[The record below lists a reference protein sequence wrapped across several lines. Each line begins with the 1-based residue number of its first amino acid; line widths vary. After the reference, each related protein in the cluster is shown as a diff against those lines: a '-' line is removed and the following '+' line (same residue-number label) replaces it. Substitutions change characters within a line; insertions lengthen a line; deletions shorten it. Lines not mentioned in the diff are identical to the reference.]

1 MNFQTQYNHDKDVVD
16 QALGTYFQ
24 DDTAPYHTLLEA
36 MRYSLTAGG
45 KRLRPV
51 LVLAFCRA
59 CGGAAQAALPAH
71 ARLKW
76 CIPIHSFTTICPVW
90 TTTSCAAVSPR
101 TM

>member
-45 KRLRPV
+45 KRLRPRAGARV
-51 LVLAFCRA
+51 LPRLRRGRA
-59 CGGAAQAALPAH
+59 GRATGCM
-71 ARLKW
+71 RD
-76 CIPIHSFTTICPVW
+76 
-90 TTTSCAAVSPR
+90 
-101 TM
+101 